1 MGTGYELPACTP
13 ESLAQKMKRNFYNKT
28 IMKKPFGIKFDFP
41 LAHSEQTI
49 SIKARDSLHH
59 SDPYYVVD
67 DFQFAGR
74 KILKDQLSVLPV
86 QEVKL
91 EKKSGAWVHRDSGKE
106 SLLSQAIGNA
116 IERASGNR

>member
-1 MGTGYELPACTP
+1 
-13 ESLAQKMKRNFYNKT
+13 
-28 IMKKPFGIKFDFP
+28 MKKPFGIRFDFP

-49 SIKARDSLHH
+49 SIKATATLHH

-74 KILKDQLSVLPV
+74 KIQKNQLSVLPV
-86 QEVKL
+86 QEIEL

-106 SLLSQAIGNA
+106 SLLSQAIGAA
-116 IERASGNR
+116 IEKSGKRGPNP